1 MAWVGWQLGMQGE
14 QVKVIQQKLIGK
26 YQWVRDRYP
35 RLTASGVYD
44 VFTQAAIVEFQFRV
58 GLPVTGIA
66 DYATQV
72 RLGAVV
78 PAPPPRQRIMVLTF
92 SGTSA
97 DMWTGYPADV
107 ARALD
112 PSIFYWQPVCYGPN
126 GIPAIFPM
134 GSSAKSGEVEGLRLL
149 DEKARD
155 FDYIVLI
162 GYSQGAL
169 PASRLMRR
177 ILSGDLQRFKS
188 KLIAGVTFGNPMREK
203 GHTFPGG
210 ADPGGHGLDP
220 QCLVNTPDWWHDY
233 AAKGDIYTVGS
244 GSNDEKA
251 NADMTFIYQ
260 LVQGDIL
267 GMMFGTGNP
276 LDILGL
282 LGGLGGGLLGGLGGG
297 LLGGGKGGLQLP
309 SGLVLPGVGLGQGGA
324 LTDHQ
329 RGLVEAVLALL
340 ANPFAEVPAAVKAI
354 VSGVGFIATNP
365 PTAPHIEYHIRE
377 AAPGVT
383 YFQHAIDYLRQVG
396 ASVAARAA

>member
-1 MAWVGWQLGMQGE
+1 MATVDYRLGMSGE
-14 QVKVIQQKLIGK
+14 QVKVIKRLLIDG
-26 YQWVRDRYP
+26 YYYVRERYP
-35 RLTASGVYD
+35 RMTAASDVYD
-44 VFTQAAIVEFQFRV
+44 VYTQASIVEFQFRA
-58 GLPVTGIA
+58 GLPVTGVA

-78 PAPPPRQRIMVLTF
+78 PPPPPRQRIMVLTF

-112 PSIFYWQPVCYGPN
+112 PAIFYWQPVCYGPN

-149 DEKARD
+149 DEKAGD
-155 FDYIVLI
+155 FDYVVLI

-220 QCLVNTPDWWHDY
+220 QCLVGTPDWWHDH
-233 AAKGDIYTVGS
+233 ATKGDIYTCGS
-244 GSNDEKA
+244 GGNDETA

-267 GMMFGTGNP
+267 GMLFGTGNP
-276 LDILGL
+276 LDL
-282 LGGLGGGLLGGLGGG
+282 LGALGGGLLGGLGGG
-297 LLGGGKGGLQLP
+297 MLGGKGGLQLP

-324 LTDHQ
+324 LTQHQ

-340 ANPFAEVPAAVKAI
+340 TNPFAEVPPAVKAI

-383 YFQHAIDYLRQVG
+383 HLQHAIDYLRQVG